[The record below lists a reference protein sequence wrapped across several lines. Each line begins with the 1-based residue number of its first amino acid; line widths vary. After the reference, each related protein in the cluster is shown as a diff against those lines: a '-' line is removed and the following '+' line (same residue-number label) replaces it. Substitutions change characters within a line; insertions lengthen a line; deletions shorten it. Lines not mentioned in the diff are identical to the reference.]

1 MKKYFTKYLP
11 VEGKI
16 LGCKRSECAG
26 MCSAKEPLKSNCD
39 NSGPHKLFLCSLE
52 IQVGD
57 LIGSSK
63 NGLFTATEHHVEKH
77 KGAYFKII
85 GEVSPAAVWVTEG
98 MEFDEEQVRIEV
110 YASHKAGTYYMPKD
124 KWYLITE
131 LNVEEKSCF
140 VFDKYQ
146 DADGQYYDETD
157 FDYLLLKDVVNFQCP
172 TCKTF
177 H

>member
-16 LGCKRSECAG
+16 LGCKRSECAS

-57 LIGSSK
+57 LIGSSR

-98 MEFDEEQVRIEV
+98 MEFGELEE
-110 YASHKAGTYYMPKD
+110 G
-124 KWYLITE
+124 
-131 LNVEEKSCF
+131 F
-140 VFDKYQ
+140 YQ
-146 DADGQYYDETD
+146 G
-157 FDYLLLKDVVNFQCP
+157 NFQKLPVYKGDTQVTLLGSNAQKQKLIDSVEFGNLVEKYVILFKCP